1 MDEGPPSSA
10 PAGPPSLSLPP
21 IVRFAITGVG
31 NSVVGFAVLLLA
43 LRFGFSDIAANLTG
57 FAAGLLL
64 GFIVNRQ
71 WTFAVEGRV
80 NLGEVLRYLAGFALA
95 WLLNIAVVMA
105 GIRAGHA
112 GSPLIHLA
120 GIVTYSLA
128 FFFIS
133 RSFVFAPR
141 PAAAAATPTQDLMG
155 ECIVVPAAALLMLV
169 MRHLPL
175 THDVIWQLWIAR
187 QMLGGVELYSQI
199 NEINPPLWFWMA
211 MPLHRIAAALALP
224 APTILVWFIVLL
236 ALASALLVG
245 RIGRFE
251 GPRERAFAMTATLII
266 GLFTSLYDFGQ
277 REQILLIGAIPYAL
291 LMAARIRG
299 ERPPMVLAL
308 AIGLLAAP
316 GFALKHYFVIAPLG
330 LEALLVWHMRAAWRP
345 LRPETLALAALGG
358 AYALAVITL
367 APAFLTVMVPMV
379 KAAYFGFET
388 PVWMWFD
395 EPIQAFWLLILLAFV
410 AAGAHRSLR
419 ARPEYQVF
427 ALCALAFLA
436 AYLLQRKGWQYHAI
450 PVSGMLLMLLAS
462 LGFAHGQRLAD
473 LRARPLVGL
482 IIAMY
487 LSFSF
492 LERPYDNER
501 EPFIGRFVDQTPA
514 GSAVLIM
521 ASNPM
526 WGWPAVEHRHRVWA
540 SRYGALW
547 MLPAFGRAR
556 TDRTETAALLA
567 LQQTVR
573 RENYTDM
580 ICAAPGLI
588 LIENNE
594 PNFLTRP
601 INFDTL
607 AFFAQDKP
615 FADYLTANYRQID
628 DGFYL
633 RAYLRTTPIP
643 ARRPDGC
650 RPVVPPF
657 GTE

>member
-1 MDEGPPSSA
+1 MVEGPPSSA
-10 PAGPPSLSLPP
+10 PDRPAAASLPP

-31 NSVVGFAVLLLA
+31 NTVVGFAVLLLA
-43 LRFGFSDIAANLTG
+43 LKLGFSDIAANLTG
-57 FAAGLLL
+57 FAAGLTL
-64 GFIVNRQ
+64 GFVANRQ

-80 NLGEVLRYLAGFALA
+80 SLGEIVRYLTGFALA
-95 WLLNIAVVMA
+95 WSLNLAVVMA
-105 GIRAGHA
+105 GIRAGYA

-141 PAAAAATPTQDLMG
+141 PETSARQDWLG
-155 ECIVVPAAALLMLV
+155 EAIVVPLTALLMLV

-211 MPLHRIAAALALP
+211 MPLHRIASALALP
-224 APTILVWFIVLL
+224 APTILVWFILLL

-245 RIGRFE
+245 RIGRFAS
-251 GPRERAFAMTATLII
+251 PRERAFAMTATLVI

-291 LMAARIRG
+291 LIAARIRDV
-299 ERPPMVLAL
+299 RPPALLAA

-316 GFALKHYFVIAPLG
+316 GFALKHYFVLAPLG
-330 LEALLVWHMRAAWRP
+330 LEVLLLWHLRRAWRP
-345 LRPETLALAALGG
+345 LRPETLVLAFLGG
-358 AYALAVITL
+358 AYALAVFAL
-367 APAFLTVMVPMV
+367 APAFLTVIVPMV

-395 EPIQAFWLLILLAFV
+395 EPIQALWLLIVLAFV
-410 AAGAHRSLR
+410 AAGAHRQFR
-419 ARPEYQVF
+419 ARPEFQVF
-427 ALCALAFLA
+427 ALAALAFLA
-436 AYLLQRKGWQYHAI
+436 AYFLQRKGWQYHAV

-473 LRARPLVGL
+473 LKARPLVCL
-482 IIAMY
+482 VIALY

-501 EPFIGRFVDQTPA
+501 EPFVGRYIDQAPA

-556 TDRTETAALLA
+556 TDHTETPALLA
-567 LQQTVR
+567 LEKTVR
-573 RENYTDM
+573 QENYVDM

-607 AFFAQDKP
+607 AFFSQDKP
-615 FADYLTANYRQID
+615 FRDYLAANYRLID
-628 DGFYL
+628 NGFYL
-633 RAYLRTTPIP
+633 GAYLRTTPIP
-643 ARRPDGC
+643 ATRPAGC

>member
-10 PAGPPSLSLPP
+10 PDRPSAAALPP

-31 NSVVGFAVLLLA
+31 NSVVGFAVLLFA
-43 LRFGFSDIAANLTG
+43 LKLGFTDIAANLTG
-57 FAAGLLL
+57 FAAGLTL
-64 GFIVNRQ
+64 GFVANRQ

-80 NLGEVLRYLAGFALA
+80 SLGEIVRYLTGFALA
-95 WLLNIAVVMA
+95 WSLNIAVVVA
-105 GIRAGHA
+105 GIRAGYA

-120 GIVTYSLA
+120 GIATYSLA

-141 PAAAAATPTQDLMG
+141 PETSAPQDWLG
-155 ECIVVPAAALLMLV
+155 ESIVVPAAALLMLV

-175 THDVIWQLWIAR
+175 THDVIWQLWISR

-224 APTILVWFIVLL
+224 APTILVWFILLL

-251 GPRERAFAMTATLII
+251 GPRERAFAMVMTLVI

-291 LMAARIRG
+291 LIAARIRG
-299 ERPPMVLAL
+299 ERPPALLA
-308 AIGLLAAP
+308 ATIGLLAAP
-316 GFALKHYFVIAPLG
+316 GFALKHYFVLAPLG
-330 LEALLVWHMRAAWRP
+330 LEVLLLWHLRRAWRP
-345 LRPETLALAALGG
+345 LRVETLVLALLGG
-358 AYALAVITL
+358 AYALAVFTL
-367 APAFLTVMVPMV
+367 APAFLAVIVPMV

-395 EPIQAFWLLILLAFV
+395 EPIQAFWLLILLALV
-410 AAGAHRSLR
+410 ASGAHRQFR
-419 ARPEYQVF
+419 ARPEFQVF
-427 ALCALAFLA
+427 ALAALAFLA
-436 AYLLQRKGWQYHAI
+436 AYFLQRKGWQYHAV

-473 LRARPLVGL
+473 LKARPLVCL
-482 IIAMY
+482 VIAMY

-501 EPFIGRFVDQTPA
+501 EPFVGRYIDQAPA

-556 TDRTETAALLA
+556 TDHTETPALLA
-567 LQQTVR
+567 LEQTVR
-573 RENYTDM
+573 QENYVDM
-580 ICAAPGLI
+580 ACAAPGLI
-588 LIENNE
+588 LIENHE

-607 AFFAQDKP
+607 AFFSQDKP
-615 FADYLTANYRQID
+615 FRDYLAANYRLID
-628 DGFYL
+628 KGFYL
-633 RAYLRTTPIP
+633 RAYLRKTAI
-643 ARRPDGC
+643 AAHRPPGC
-650 RPVVPPF
+650 RSVVPPF

>member
-10 PAGPPSLSLPP
+10 PDRLSAASLPP

-31 NSVVGFAVLLLA
+31 NSVVGFAVLLFA
-43 LRFGFSDIAANLTG
+43 LKLGFTDIAANLTG
-57 FAAGLLL
+57 FAAGLTL
-64 GFIVNRQ
+64 GFVANRQ

-80 NLGEVLRYLAGFALA
+80 SLGEVARYLAGFALA
-95 WLLNIAVVMA
+95 WSLNIAVVVA
-105 GIRAGHA
+105 GIRAGYA

-120 GIVTYSLA
+120 GIATYSLA

-141 PAAAAATPTQDLMG
+141 PETSAPQDWLG
-155 ECIVVPAAALLMLV
+155 EAIVVPLTALLMLV
-169 MRHLPL
+169 MRNLPL
-175 THDVIWQLWIAR
+175 THDVIWQLWISR

-224 APTILVWFIVLL
+224 APTILVWFILLL
-236 ALASALLVG
+236 ALTSALLVG
-245 RIGRFE
+245 RIGHFA
-251 GPRERAFAMTATLII
+251 GPRERAFAMVMTLVI

-291 LMAARIRG
+291 LIAARIRA
-299 ERPPMVLAL
+299 ERPPALLAA
-308 AIGLLAAP
+308 AIGLLAAL
-316 GFALKHYFVIAPLG
+316 GFALKHYFVLAPLG
-330 LEALLVWHMRAAWRP
+330 LEVLLLWHLRRAWRP
-345 LRPETLALAALGG
+345 LRPEALVLALLGG
-358 AYALAVITL
+358 AYALAVFTL
-367 APAFLTVMVPMV
+367 APAFLTVIVPMV

-395 EPIQAFWLLILLAFV
+395 EPIQAFWLLIVLAFV
-410 AAGAHRSLR
+410 AAGAHRQFR
-419 ARPEYQVF
+419 ARPEFQVF
-427 ALCALAFLA
+427 ALAALAFLA
-436 AYLLQRKGWQYHAI
+436 AYFLQRKGWQYHAV

-473 LRARPLVGL
+473 LKARPLVCL
-482 IIAMY
+482 VIALY

-501 EPFIGRFVDQTPA
+501 EPFVGRYIDKAPA

-526 WGWPAVEHRHRVWA
+526 WGWPAVEHRDRVWA

-556 TDRTETAALLA
+556 TDHAETPALLA
-567 LQQTVR
+567 LEQTVR
-573 RENYTDM
+573 QENFMDM
-580 ICAAPGLI
+580 VCAAPGLI
-588 LIENNE
+588 LIENHE

-607 AFFAQDKP
+607 AFFSQDKP
-615 FADYLTANYRQID
+615 FRDYLAANYRLID
-628 DGFYL
+628 NGFYL
-633 RAYLRTTPIP
+633 RAYLRKTAI
-643 ARRPDGC
+643 AAHRPPGC